1 MRSEAK
7 NTNQLDCGLR
17 LSPGNLHKNWKI
29 SDFAVCSVSLSMV
42 PREIAFH
49 SQHLEKS
56 ALDSRWLTVWQKS
69 EPILPECST
78 KANWHTSGKFDS
90 IAERQS
96 RRRKPVERL
105 HQSLFWVHMQPINNL
120 QPDSQTMSSSL
131 LWQFK
136 QLNWHNMVTTFPF
149 WSWMFWLL
157 CIFFA

>member
-1 MRSEAK
+1 MWGKKYRPIRLRPQIVSRELATRTERFPHSRVTEDTERSFIQELPK
-7 NTNQLDCGLR
+7 REWL
-17 LSPGNLHKNWKI
+17 

-96 RRRKPVERL
+96 RKRKPVKRL

-120 QPDSQTMSSSL
+120 QLDSQTMSSSL
-131 LWQFK
+131 LWQF
-136 QLNWHNMVTTFPF
+136 
-149 WSWMFWLL
+149 SS
-157 CIFFA
+157 